1 MAKKPTYKFIDLFAG
16 IGGFHV
22 AFNNTNRAQCVFA
35 SEWDPAA
42 RKTYRHN
49 FNHGADKALF
59 ANDDKYFQGDITKVD
74 PKSGIPAFDILC
86 GGFPCQPFSQAGH
99 KKGFS
104 DTRGTLFFNVEEII
118 RVKQPAAFFLEN
130 VRGLI
135 THGGPSETVPG
146 IGKTMET
153 ILNHLFGDKKSG
165 GLGYHKPKGFPGYF
179 FVKASDFGVPQHRPR
194 VFIIGFKSKKA
205 ADEFIVPLPQK
216 LDEMRLG
223 EILGGEVFFDR
234 ACKKRKSIGFTLR
247 CGGKGSPIEDRRN
260 WEHYHVLKR
269 RTDDPEVVK
278 INETHGLRLNGF
290 PEFYQFPSDV
300 GKSARMKQLGNSVA
314 VSAVEAWGR
323 AIIEALDTSP
333 IKIVSVKI
341 GKAAI
346 VKRKEEGKSPRK
358 NERKKNR
365 KKKLKIEARRAKSS

>member
-1 MAKKPTYKFIDLFAG
+1 MAKKPIYKFIDLFAG

-22 AFNNTNRAQCVFA
+22 AFNNTKRAQCVFA

-49 FNHGADKALF
+49 FNHAADKALF

-165 GLGYHKPKGFPGYF
+165 GLGYHKPKGTPGYF
-179 FVKASDFGVPQHRPR
+179 YVKASDFGVPQHRPR
-194 VFIIGFKSKKA
+194 VFIIGFRDKKD
-205 ADEFIVPLPQK
+205 ADAFEVPERQELEEG
-216 LDEMRLG
+216 LLG
-223 EILGGEVFFDR
+223 RILGGEVFFNE
-234 ACKKRKSIGFTLR
+234 ACTKPKSIGFTLR
-247 CGGKGSPIEDRRN
+247 CGGKGSPIHDRRN
-260 WEHYHVLKR
+260 WEHYFVRKR
-269 RTDDPEVVK
+269 GAQKPQVVK
-278 INETHGLRLNGF
+278 IAEKQGLLLNGF
-290 PEFYQFPSDV
+290 PVGYEFPSDV
-300 GKSARMKQLGNSVA
+300 AKAARMKQLGNSVA
-314 VSAVEAWGR
+314 VTAIQAWGDQ
-323 AIIEALDTSP
+323 IIRALD
-333 IKIVSVKI
+333 
-341 GKAAI
+341 
-346 VKRKEEGKSPRK
+346 
-358 NERKKNR
+358 
-365 KKKLKIEARRAKSS
+365 

>member
-1 MAKKPTYKFIDLFAG
+1 MAFKFYLDVLESVMAKKPIYRFIDLFAG

-22 AFNNTNRAQCVFA
+22 AFNNTKRAQCVFA

-49 FNHGADKALF
+49 FDHGSDKALF
-59 ANDDKYFQGDITKVD
+59 VNNDKYFQGDITKVD
-74 PKSGIPAFDILC
+74 PKTGIPAFDILC
-86 GGFPCQPFSQAGH
+86 GGFPCQPFSQAGQ
-99 KKGFS
+99 KKGFA

-165 GLGYHKPKGFPGYF
+165 GLGYHKPKGTPGYF
-179 FVKASDFGVPQHRPR
+179 YVKASDFGVPQHRPR

-205 ADEFIVPLPQK
+205 ADEFIVPAPQK

-223 EILGGEVFFDR
+223 RILGGETFFDEE
-234 ACKKRKSIGFTLR
+234 CSKPRKIGFTLR
-247 CGGKGSPIEDRRN
+247 CGGKGSPIADRRN
-260 WEHYHVLKR
+260 WEHYFVKKR
-269 RTDDPEVVK
+269 GDSKAVVVK
-278 INETHGLRLNGF
+278 INEYQGLLLNGF
-290 PEFYQFPSDV
+290 PEGYEFPTEV
-300 GKSARMKQLGNSVA
+300 AKAARMKQLGNSVA
-314 VSAVEAWGR
+314 VTAIEAW
-323 AIIEALDTSP
+323 ANQIIRALD
-333 IKIVSVKI
+333 
-341 GKAAI
+341 
-346 VKRKEEGKSPRK
+346 
-358 NERKKNR
+358 
-365 KKKLKIEARRAKSS
+365 

>member
-22 AFNNTNRAQCVFA
+22 AFNNTKRAQCVFA

-49 FNHGADKALF
+49 FNHGADRALF

-74 PKSGIPAFDILC
+74 PKTGIPAFDILC

-118 RVKQPAAFFLEN
+118 RVKKPAAFFLEN

-135 THGGPSETVPG
+135 THGGPSEIVPG

-165 GLGYHKPKGFPGYF
+165 GLGYHKPKGTPGYF
-179 FVKASDFGVPQHRPR
+179 YVKASDFGVPQHRPR
-194 VFIIGFKSKKA
+194 VFIIGFKSKQQ
-205 ADEFIVPLPQK
+205 ADAFVIPTRQK

-234 ACKKRKSIGFTLR
+234 GCKKRKLIGFTLR
-247 CGGKGSPIEDRRN
+247 CGGKGSHIDDRRN
-260 WEHYHVLKR
+260 WEHYHVLKPGA
-269 RTDDPEVVK
+269 DAPEVVK
-278 INETHGLRLNGF
+278 VNERNGLDLNGF
-290 PEFYQFPSDV
+290 PENYEFPSDM
-300 GKSARMKQLGNSVA
+300 GKAARMKQLGNSVA
-314 VSAVEAWGR
+314 VTAVEAWGR
-323 AIIEALDTSP
+323 AIISALDSFPSP
-333 IKIVSVKI
+333 TVPKKSGKLAKGGRKTNVK
-341 GKAAI
+341 K
-346 VKRKEEGKSPRK
+346 
-358 NERKKNR
+358 ERKFELKKGR
-365 KKKLKIEARRAKSS
+365 KKKL

>member
-22 AFNNTNRAQCVFA
+22 AFNNTKRAQCVFA

-86 GGFPCQPFSQAGH
+86 GGFPCQPFSQAGQ

-165 GLGYHKPKGFPGYF
+165 GLGYHKPKGTPGYF
-179 FVKASDFGVPQHRPR
+179 YVKASDFGVPQHRPR
-194 VFIIGFKSKKA
+194 VFIIGFKSKKV
-205 ADEFIVPLPQK
+205 ADEFIVPAPRK

-234 ACKKRKSIGFTLR
+234 GCKKRKSIGFTLR
-247 CGGKGSPIEDRRN
+247 CGGKGSHIDDRRN
-260 WEHYHVLKR
+260 WEHYHVLKPGA
-269 RTDDPEVVK
+269 DAPEVVK
-278 INETHGLRLNGF
+278 VNERHGLDLNGF
-290 PEFYQFPSDV
+290 PETYEFPSDV
-300 GKSARMKQLGNSVA
+300 GRAARMKQLGNSVA
-314 VSAVEAWGR
+314 VTAVEAWGR
-323 AIIEALDTSP
+323 AVISALDDSP
-333 IKIVSVKI
+333 SPTVPKKSGKLVK
-341 GKAAI
+341 GGRKTI
-346 VKRKEEGKSPRK
+346 VKKKRKFEL
-358 NERKKNR
+358 KKAR
-365 KKKLKIEARRAKSS
+365 KKKL

>member
-22 AFNNTNRAQCVFA
+22 AFNNTKRAQCVFA

-74 PKSGIPAFDILC
+74 PKSGIPDFDILC
-86 GGFPCQPFSQAGH
+86 GGFPCQPFSQVGQ

-135 THGGPSETVPG
+135 THGGPSEIVPG

-153 ILNHLFGDKKSG
+153 ILNHLFGDKESG
-165 GLGYHKPKGFPGYF
+165 GLGYHKPKGTPGYF
-179 FVKASDFGVPQHRPR
+179 YVKASDFGVPQHRPR
-194 VFIIGFKSKKA
+194 VFIIGFKSKQR
-205 ADEFIVPLPQK
+205 ADAFVIPTRQK

-223 EILGGEVFFDR
+223 EILGGEVFFDE

-247 CGGKGSPIEDRRN
+247 CGGKGSHIDDRRN
-260 WEHYHVLKR
+260 WEHYRVLKR
-269 RTDDPEVVK
+269 GCSEPEVVK
-278 INETHGLRLNGF
+278 VNERQGLDLNGF
-290 PEFYQFPSDV
+290 PESYEFPSDV
-300 GKSARMKQLGNSVA
+300 AKAARMKQLGNSVA
-314 VSAVEAWGR
+314 VTAVEAWGQ
-323 AIIEALDTSP
+323 AIIAALDTSP
-333 IKIVSVKI
+333 IRIGSVKVS
-341 GKAAI
+341 KAANS
-346 VKRKEEGKSPRK
+346 KRKKEGKLPRK
-358 NERKKNR
+358 SRRKKYR
-365 KKKLKIEARRAKSS
+365 KKKR

>member
-1 MAKKPTYKFIDLFAG
+1 MAMKSTSQKPALEAQASPKPYNFIDLFAG

-22 AFNNTNRAQCVFA
+22 AFNNTRRAQCVFA

-74 PKSGIPAFDILC
+74 PKTGIPAFDILC

-99 KKGFS
+99 KKGFA
-104 DTRGTLFFNVEEII
+104 DTRGTLFFNVEQII
-118 RVKQPAAFFLEN
+118 RVKKPKAFFLEN

-153 ILNHLFGDKKSG
+153 ILNHLFGPKRSG
-165 GLGYHKPKGFPGYF
+165 GLGYHKPKGTPGF
-179 FVKASDFGVPQHRPR
+179 FYVKASDFGVPQHRPR

-205 ADEFIVPLPQK
+205 ANSFVVPESQP

-223 EILGGEVFFDR
+223 EILGGEVFFDEK
-234 ACKKRKSIGFTLR
+234 CTKPRKIGFTLR
-247 CGGKGSPIEDRRN
+247 CGGKGSPINDRRN
-260 WEHYHVLKR
+260 WEHYFVKKR
-269 RTDDPEVVK
+269 GTSKAEVVK
-278 INETHGLRLNGF
+278 VNEQLGLLLNGF
-290 PEFYQFPSDV
+290 PENYNFPADV
-300 GKSARMKQLGNSVA
+300 AKAARMKQLGNSVA
-314 VSAVEAWGR
+314 VTAVQAWGS
-323 AIIEALDTSP
+323 AIMDALD
-333 IKIVSVKI
+333 K
-341 GKAAI
+341 
-346 VKRKEEGKSPRK
+346 
-358 NERKKNR
+358 
-365 KKKLKIEARRAKSS
+365 